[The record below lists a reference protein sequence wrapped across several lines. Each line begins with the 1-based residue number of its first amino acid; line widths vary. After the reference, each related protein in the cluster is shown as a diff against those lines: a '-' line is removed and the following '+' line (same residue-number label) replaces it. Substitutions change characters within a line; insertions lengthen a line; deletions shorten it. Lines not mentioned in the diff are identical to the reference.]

1 MATTSTSTG
10 DINKTKSVEVKKKL
24 NVLIVDD
31 DTVTRKLH
39 EGIIKSFGGIS
50 QTAKNGEEAV
60 NIHRNGA
67 SFDLILMDKEMP
79 QRDDGVLATKKL
91 REMKV
96 TSMIVGVTSLADNE
110 EERKAFMEA
119 GLNHCLAKPLNKA
132 KIEPIINNLRDA

>member
-10 DINKTKSVEVKKKL
+10 DIKKTKSVEVKKKL

-31 DTVTRKLH
+31 DTVIRKLH
-39 EGIIKSFGGIS
+39 ENIIKSIGGIS

-60 NIHRNGA
+60 NIHRDGNA

-79 QRDDGVLATKKL
+79 ERDGLSATKKL

-96 TSMIVGVTSLADNE
+96 TAMIIGVTTLADNE

-119 GLNHCLAKPLNKA
+119 GLNHCLAKPLSKA
-132 KIEPIINNLRDA
+132 KILPLINNLMDA

>member
-1 MATTSTSTG
+1 MATEGTE
-10 DINKTKSVEVKKKL
+10 KTKSTEVKKKL

-31 DTVTRKLH
+31 DPLNRRLH
-39 EGIIKSFGGIS
+39 EMIIKTIGGIS

-60 NIHRNGA
+60 ILHRGGA

-79 QRDDGVLATKKL
+79 ERDGVSTTKKL

-96 TSMIVGVTSLADNE
+96 TSMIVGVTSLADQE

-119 GLNHCLAKPLNKA
+119 GLNHCLEKPLTKA
-132 KIEPIINNLRDA
+132 KILPLINHLLGA

>member
-1 MATTSTSTG
+1 MATKSTG
-10 DINKTKSVEVKKKL
+10 DIEKTKSTETKKKL

-31 DTVTRKLH
+31 DALNRILH
-39 EGIIKSFGGIS
+39 DKIIKTIGGVS

-60 NIHRNGA
+60 ILHLDGKA

-79 QRDDGVLATKKL
+79 ERDGVSATKKL

-119 GLNHCLAKPLNKA
+119 GLNHCLAKPLTKD
-132 KIEPIINNLRDA
+132 KLLPLINHLFDA

>member
-1 MATTSTSTG
+1 MATEGTE
-10 DINKTKSVEVKKKL
+10 KTKSTEVKKKL

-31 DTVTRKLH
+31 DPLNCRLH
-39 EGIIKSFGGIS
+39 EMIIKTIGGIS

-60 NIHRNGA
+60 ILHRGGA

-79 QRDDGVLATKKL
+79 ERDGVSTTKKL

-96 TSMIVGVTSLADNE
+96 TSMIVGVTSLADQE

-119 GLNHCLAKPLNKA
+119 GLNHCLEKPLTKA
-132 KIEPIINNLRDA
+132 KILPLINHLLGA

>member
-1 MATTSTSTG
+1 MATKSTG
-10 DINKTKSVEVKKKL
+10 GIEKTKSTEVKKKL

-31 DTVTRKLH
+31 DPSIRRLH
-39 EGIIKSFGGIS
+39 EMIIKRIGGIS

-60 NIHRNGA
+60 ILHRGGA

-79 QRDDGVLATKKL
+79 ERDGVSTTKKL

-96 TSMIVGVTSLADNE
+96 TSMIVGVTSLADQE

-119 GLNHCLAKPLNKA
+119 GLNHCLEKPLTMD
-132 KIEPIINNLRDA
+132 KILPYINHLLGA

>member
-1 MATTSTSTG
+1 MATKSTG
-10 DINKTKSVEVKKKL
+10 GTEKTKSTEVKKKL

-31 DTVTRKLH
+31 DPLNRRLH
-39 EGIIKSFGGIS
+39 EMIIKTIGGIS

-60 NIHRNGA
+60 ILHRGGA

-79 QRDDGVLATKKL
+79 ERDGVSTTKKL

-96 TSMIVGVTSLADNE
+96 TSMIVGVTSLADQE

-119 GLNHCLAKPLNKA
+119 GLNHCLEKPLTKA
-132 KIEPIINNLRDA
+132 KILPLINHLVGA

>member
-1 MATTSTSTG
+1 MATTSTG
-10 DINKTKSVEVKKKL
+10 DIEKTKSVEVNKKL

-39 EGIIKSFGGIS
+39 ESIIKAIGGIS

-60 NIHRNGA
+60 NIHRDGNA

-79 QRDDGVLATKKL
+79 ERDDGVLATKKL

-96 TSMIVGVTSLADNE
+96 TSMIIGVTSLADNE

-119 GLNHCLAKPLNKA
+119 GLNHCLAKPLSKA
-132 KIEPIINNLRDA
+132 KILPLINNLMDA